1 MPRVP
6 DHIIVTFDGQ
16 TREIMRIVREEDDE
30 ERRAR
35 PARKTSEKNFA
46 YERTLKE
53 YFFLGLEFQALE
65 SRFELALTQGKTLR
79 LLESWGLRPGGFI
92 AR

>member
-1 MPRVP
+1 MDTSSIRSSSRDSHTAEPSSNTMPRVP

-35 PARKTSEKNFA
+35 PARKTS
-46 YERTLKE
+46 
-53 YFFLGLEFQALE
+53 G
-65 SRFELALTQGKTLR
+65 SRGRFYQRE
-79 LLESWGLRPGGFI
+79 EI
-92 AR
+92 D